1 MISTKTLD
9 NISRVIYVLIK
20 FYIHILTEHSL
31 AKYMVFFSEI
41 EKNKNN
47 DKL

>member
-9 NISRVIYVLIK
+9 NISRVTYVLIK

-31 AKYMVFFSEI
+31 AKYLFFSEI